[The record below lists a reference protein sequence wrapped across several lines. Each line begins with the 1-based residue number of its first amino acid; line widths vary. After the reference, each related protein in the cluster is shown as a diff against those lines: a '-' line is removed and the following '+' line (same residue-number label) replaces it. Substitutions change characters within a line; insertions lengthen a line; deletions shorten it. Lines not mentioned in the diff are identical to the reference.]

1 MAKTLTYTVHNEGIT
16 IYGFIAF
23 LLQQGQDWD
32 YRCVE
37 ADMQDYHQ
45 QYYARMDKKE
55 ALLQEIQWWLN
66 AYHTEI
72 IHTHPDKGNL
82 LSEGVCYLFDCARNL
97 LSPDTDTDTDK
108 LTTNMSIFLDED
120 NYLYKHNDDLGIF
133 PKDGTLDCTTII
145 HGFPAQLLT
154 YAACTTIDTMI
165 EQQDINDPVEW
176 VYMMKN
182 WLQSPSAIHIEHIRF
197 DIPNVYALYASYLK
211 EEKRKW
217 ESHCQKHYQP
227 SAPQFRTFM
236 AELRKQAAEEATHAI
251 DVLSPYLSDK
261 QQKAYERYLAECQQY
276 LADHSQSRSKG
287 RSYSLTSY
295 WCPNTADYIQ
305 QAAIRKLKAA
315 VKKEHPAAALAL
327 TVQQLQ
333 RDGILN
339 SELRPLTHFVDTV
352 NKVCN
357 CDVKYD
363 SFAKHFR

>member
-1 MAKTLTYTVHNEGIT
+1 MAKTLTYTVQNEGIT

-23 LLQQGQDWD
+23 LLRQGQDWD

-37 ADMQDYHQ
+37 ADMLDYHQ
-45 QYYARMDKKE
+45 QHYARMDKKE

-66 AYHTEI
+66 AYHTEV
-72 IHTHPDKGNL
+72 IHTHPEKENL
-82 LSEGVCYLFDCARNL
+82 LSEGICYLFDCASKL
-97 LSPDTDTDTDK
+97 LSPDSDTDK
-108 LTTNMSIFLDED
+108 LTANMSIFLDED

-133 PKDGTLDCTTII
+133 PTDGTLDCIQII

-165 EQQDINDPVEW
+165 DKQDIDEPVEW
-176 VYMMKN
+176 VYMMKH

-197 DIPNVYALYASYLK
+197 DIPNVYALYASYM
-211 EEKRKW
+211 EEEVRKW
-217 ESHCQKHYQP
+217 NADCQKHYQP

-236 AELRKQAAEEATHAI
+236 ASLRQQAAEEATLAMS
-251 DVLSPYLSDK
+251 VLSPYLSEK
-261 QQKAYERYLAECQQY
+261 QRKAYERYLTECQQY

-287 RSYSLTSY
+287 RSYSFNSY
-295 WCPNTADYIQ
+295 WCPDTADYIQ

-327 TVQQLQ
+327 TVKQLQ
-333 RDGILN
+333 RDGIFN
-339 SELRPLTHFVDTV
+339 SELRPLTHFVDVV